1 MTIAACYVSSE
12 GVVLGTDSTSTMRVP
27 GRSDQHFDYEQ
38 KLFELGE
45 KSTLAI
51 AMWGIGGLEQLSY
64 RTMIAKL
71 ADDLVDNPAESV
83 KHVADLWAERFWKE

>member
-12 GVVLGTDSTSTMRVP
+12 GVVLGVDSTSTMRAP
-27 GRSDQHFDYEQ
+27 GWPDRHYDYEQ

-51 AMWGIGGLEQLSY
+51 AMWGIGALEPLSY
-64 RTMIAKL
+64 RTIDSQARRR
-71 ADDLVDNPAESV
+71 SCY
-83 KHVADLWAERFWKE
+83 